1 MNKSTIIAYGVYYT
15 VTISIL
21 YFVFVGFPLWDGF
34 FYWLWKAI
42 RNSQLKYGYLLFIL
56 LEASFTFLPTIFYR
70 RKHVNKEK
78 VKCGDNIAL
87 IIPCHK
93 AEKIIK
99 NTLEEALKVFDAKNI
114 YVIDNGNSDIPLD
127 NTSSICEEMGI
138 NYKWVPVGGKLY
150 AIYVGSKITEQY
162 EFVMQI
168 DDDVFLNE
176 DMTFPV
182 NENTHCIAYTI
193 SASNHKGEKQV
204 IHHLQD
210 MEYKHAGIIK
220 GFQSQVGSTMFAHG
234 AISLWRRSTLINV
247 LENHI
252 MYSMS
257 DDWFTGFKANE
268 LGYKIDVCDR
278 NFVDTDVP
286 STFFTKSREGGY
298 GDATLFSQRFG
309 RWYRTRLIQ
318 IFYLLYYC
326 VFSWKLPLRISIVQK
341 LFFLW
346 EIFNSLLSFSKI
358 YMFIFYVIYDW
369 RFTMI
374 MFGASIGLSMIGFL
388 IFNYYQ
394 LKKDERL
401 PIWVMFLFPVYALYE
416 SVVFL
421 MAVLY
426 SIVVNPQVLF
436 HRGEKLSDNEK
447 LKNVISN

>member
-1 MNKSTIIAYGVYYT
+1 LPII
-15 VTISIL
+15 
-21 YFVFVGFPLWDGF
+21 FH
-34 FYWLWKAI
+34 
-42 RNSQLKYGYLLFIL
+42 
-56 LEASFTFLPTIFYR
+56 R

-93 AEKIIK
+93 AENIMKK
-99 NTLEEALKVFDAKNI
+99 TLEEALKVFDAKNI
-114 YVIDNGNSDIPLD
+114 YVIDNGNSDVPLD
-127 NTSSICEEMGI
+127 NTGSVCQEMGI
-138 NYKWVPVGGKLY
+138 SYKWVPVGGKLY
-150 AIYVGSKITEQY
+150 AIYVGAKITEQY

-168 DDDVFLNE
+168 DDDVFLND

-234 AISLWRRSTLINV
+234 AISLWRRSTLVNV
-247 LENHI
+247 LEKHI

-298 GDATLFSQRFG
+298 GDATLFTQRFG

-326 VFSWKLPLRISIVQK
+326 VFSWKLPLRIAIVQK

-447 LKNVISN
+447 LKNVINN